1 MSLCSSFSLIC
12 FACVEPA
19 EIDRSEK
26 ILMRRCRKQ
35 ADGSC
40 VEQKV
45 AISPGR
51 GNGKRHG
58 HAMNLK
64 SGWQEKLVGYPTVPL
79 GEDGLIEAL
88 DAQVICIDED
98 NLVCCTRSLAPCSSC
113 RHLQEPDQAESLPVN
128 AHELPAPMEDD
139 GEEVDALPHAS
150 DMSGEE
156 ARGDMI
162 IWRRNDV
169 GCPSDIT
176 IDEWKEYCLNPKAPK
191 FLQAIDARRMRKE
204 DNENED
210 EDDDDE
216 DDDVD
221 DDNDSEN
228 GEEES
233 EDGASDDDDD
243 DDDDDDEE
251 EEEEEEEQAISAD
264 NVEDD
269 ESSSSSSA
277 ADSPDKKKQKTS

>member
-98 NLVCCTRSLAPCSSC
+98 NL
-113 RHLQEPDQAESLPVN
+113 EPDQAESLPVN

-139 GEEVDALPHAS
+139 
-150 DMSGEE
+150 E

>member
-1 MSLCSSFSLIC
+1 MATPRVMVIVLKMFGFVVMLWMGMYK
-12 FACVEPA
+12 
-19 EIDRSEK
+19 SEK

-45 AISPGR
+45 AISP
-51 GNGKRHG
+51 
-58 HAMNLK
+58 
-64 SGWQEKLVGYPTVPL
+64 GWQEKLVGYPTVPL

-98 NLVCCTRSLAPCSSC
+98 NL
-113 RHLQEPDQAESLPVN
+113 EPDQAESLPVN

-228 GEEES
+228 GRLNTEQLASKTCEEES

-264 NVEDD
+264 NVEDGD
-269 ESSSSSSA
+269 THAMVPLIDCGS
-277 ADSPDKKKQKTS
+277 DSVSWF